1 MERIQLGAH
10 SINSFYITIE
20 FHRLF
25 HFSLMQILRKWSLQ
39 NVAYDMTTVLLWQ
52 VQKFSLLVG
61 NQSKNSDTNLSLN
74 FNSGKENLWN
84 GPEPIKREIDEE
96 IMTCIA
102 AQEVKS

>member
-39 NVAYDMTTVLLWQ
+39 NVAYDMTAVLLWQ
-52 VQKFSLLVG
+52 VQKFS
-61 NQSKNSDTNLSLN
+61 
-74 FNSGKENLWN
+74 
-84 GPEPIKREIDEE
+84 
-96 IMTCIA
+96 
-102 AQEVKS
+102 